1 MYSVTSDFLTV
12 SKSIVSDA
20 KCTLT
25 AGGIAVGGVTDIS
38 IQGSLGD
45 AGSFGV
51 GSFVSQSLNFTCLS
65 TGLPTVTMSTPIV
78 PSLGYVVG
86 DSVELV
92 PMGEFYTSPKFVS
105 HKNLL
110 SVVQAFDRAWTLTD
124 TYASN
129 LTFPTTAQAVMS
141 EIAAWQNI
149 TVTQNAAY
157 ARLAGT
163 TVYEAPE
170 GTIRDVIAGLALL
183 IGCNV
188 QFGRTGELEFIA
200 VNIDGSSVISY
211 TGAHYKN
218 ESYTLTSNEPVIYG
232 QVTCEYSH
240 EETVGDETEEVTE
253 SWTYE
258 AAVGS
263 RGVLISTSDI
273 RSQAATDQ
281 LGQYIVGA
289 SGVDYYGYSVTLFGQ
304 PQLDLGDRVT
314 VLDPNGENYEFMI
327 LSIAHNYTG
336 AMSTT
341 ISAAIA
347 DDEVTAV
354 DGGNPSGSLSYA
366 VSNAQASADNAAVSA
381 KNAQA
386 SADAAQSSAD
396 AAQTAAEEAQSSADA
411 AQADA
416 TRANTAANNALTG
429 LSTVESVVDTLTWL
443 TEHSTPTADTTAVEG
458 KNYYIRNA
466 DGTFTRVSNT
476 EGKNPASEGWYEM
489 DEAVANYVASHLA
502 LTDYGLNLTLDN
514 TSYRIHIGT
523 LTSTGEDGVYIIDGN
538 GNVVSYFGENIRFSD
553 GKAQYIGNQNAYIIF
568 NPANGGSIT
577 IGGSNIIL
585 GSNQT
590 LDELLDSVDNTLI
603 YDHTYEYERDN
614 QNKPIAANFTA
625 FLYRGGVDV
634 KTSFDP
640 SEFTWAL
647 KYEDKTTGN
656 VVEVQKGSGYT
667 CRILLSECGFG
678 AEVIGK
684 FSPANDANA
693 LDVNRAQLLT
703 ADSDPISV
711 RASGDSVR
719 VRDLSVST
727 TLYPADR
734 IMIVGAEDEHLVTM
748 QTLQNYLNANLD
760 KQILFGTTAEWNA
773 QSQLQSEAGK
783 VYVYT
788 DHRID
793 SQGNRIAGI
802 KMGDGNAYLIDLPFQ
817 DEAIYEHIEDST
829 IHITAAERAFWNDK
843 VRCYYSSGDNLI
855 FTTN

>member
-1 MYSVTSDFLTV
+1 MNAIDGLVDLILKASEGKEKTYSYDTE
-12 SKSIVSDA
+12 
-20 KCTLT
+20 
-25 AGGIAVGGVTDIS
+25 G
-38 IQGSLGD
+38 
-45 AGSFGV
+45 
-51 GSFVSQSLNFTCLS
+51 
-65 TGLPTVTMSTPIV
+65 
-78 PSLGYVVG
+78 
-86 DSVELV
+86 
-92 PMGEFYTSPKFVS
+92 
-105 HKNLL
+105 
-110 SVVQAFDRAWTLTD
+110 VVQRVEDGVAYVKIGESYETPAKMSIAASAGERVRVRVADNRAYIIGNNTEPPTGDRAANRAYSHATEAKTE
-124 TYASN
+124 AAAAME
-129 LTFPTTAQAVMS
+129 TAQGAQES
-141 EIAAWQNI
+141 A
-149 TVTQNAAY
+149 
-157 ARLAGT
+157 
-163 TVYEAPE
+163 
-170 GTIRDVIAGLALL
+170 DVA
-183 IGCNV
+183 
-188 QFGRTGELEFIA
+188 
-200 VNIDGSSVISY
+200 S
-211 TGAHYKN
+211 
-218 ESYTLTSNEPVIYG
+218 
-232 QVTCEYSH
+232 
-240 EETVGDETEEVTE
+240 
-253 SWTYE
+253 E
-258 AAVGS
+258 AAS
-263 RGVLISTSDI
+263 R
-273 RSQAATDQ
+273 
-281 LGQYIVGA
+281 
-289 SGVDYYGYSVTLFGQ
+289 
-304 PQLDLGDRVT
+304 
-314 VLDPNGENYEFMI
+314 
-327 LSIAHNYTG
+327 
-336 AMSTT
+336 
-341 ISAAIA
+341 
-347 DDEVTAV
+347 
-354 DGGNPSGSLSYA
+354 
-366 VSNAQASADNAAVSA
+366 AQASADNAELDAA
-381 KNAQA
+381 RAHTAADEAQAEAERAHTAADNAQG
-386 SADAAQSSAD
+386 
-396 AAQTAAEEAQSSADA
+396 SADA

-429 LSTVESVVDTLTWL
+429 LSTVESVVDTLSWL
-443 TEHSTPTADTTAVEG
+443 TEHSALTDDTTAVEG

-466 DGTFTRVSNT
+466 DGAFTRVSNT

-489 DEAVANYVASHLA
+489 DEAVSNYVASHLA

-523 LTSTGEDGVYIIDGN
+523 LTSTGEDGVYIIDGD

-553 GKAQYIGNQNAYIIF
+553 SKTQYIGNQNAYIIF

-577 IGGSNIIL
+577 IGGSNITL
-585 GSNQT
+585 GSNKT
-590 LDELLDSVDNTLI
+590 LNELLDSVDNTLI

-634 KTSFDP
+634 KTSFSP

-647 KYEDKTTGN
+647 KYEDKTTGD

-667 CRILLSECGFG
+667 CRILMSECGFG

-719 VRDLSVST
+719 VRDLSVT
-727 TLYPADR
+727 TTIYPTDK
-734 IMIVGAEDEHLVTM
+734 IMVVGAEDEHLVTM

-829 IHITAAERAFWNDK
+829 IHITAAERAFWNNK

>member
-1 MYSVTSDFLTV
+1 MNAIDGLVDLILKASEGKEKTYSYDTE
-12 SKSIVSDA
+12 
-20 KCTLT
+20 
-25 AGGIAVGGVTDIS
+25 G
-38 IQGSLGD
+38 
-45 AGSFGV
+45 
-51 GSFVSQSLNFTCLS
+51 
-65 TGLPTVTMSTPIV
+65 
-78 PSLGYVVG
+78 
-86 DSVELV
+86 
-92 PMGEFYTSPKFVS
+92 
-105 HKNLL
+105 
-110 SVVQAFDRAWTLTD
+110 VVQRVEDGVAYVKIGESYETPAKMSIAASAGERVRVRVADNRAYIIGNNTEPPTGDRAANRAYSHATEAKTE
-124 TYASN
+124 AAAAME
-129 LTFPTTAQAVMS
+129 TAQGAQES
-141 EIAAWQNI
+141 A
-149 TVTQNAAY
+149 
-157 ARLAGT
+157 
-163 TVYEAPE
+163 
-170 GTIRDVIAGLALL
+170 DVA
-183 IGCNV
+183 
-188 QFGRTGELEFIA
+188 
-200 VNIDGSSVISY
+200 S
-211 TGAHYKN
+211 
-218 ESYTLTSNEPVIYG
+218 
-232 QVTCEYSH
+232 
-240 EETVGDETEEVTE
+240 
-253 SWTYE
+253 E
-258 AAVGS
+258 AAS
-263 RGVLISTSDI
+263 R
-273 RSQAATDQ
+273 
-281 LGQYIVGA
+281 
-289 SGVDYYGYSVTLFGQ
+289 
-304 PQLDLGDRVT
+304 
-314 VLDPNGENYEFMI
+314 
-327 LSIAHNYTG
+327 
-336 AMSTT
+336 
-341 ISAAIA
+341 
-347 DDEVTAV
+347 
-354 DGGNPSGSLSYA
+354 
-366 VSNAQASADNAAVSA
+366 AQASADNAELDAA
-381 KNAQA
+381 RAHTAADEAQAEAERAHTAADNAQG
-386 SADAAQSSAD
+386 
-396 AAQTAAEEAQSSADA
+396 SADA

-429 LSTVESVVDTLTWL
+429 LSTVESVVDTLSWL
-443 TEHSTPTADTTAVEG
+443 TEHSALTDDTTAVEG

-466 DGTFTRVSNT
+466 DGAFTRVSNT

-489 DEAVANYVASHLA
+489 DEAVSNYVASHLA

-523 LTSTGEDGVYIIDGN
+523 LTSTGEDGVYIIDGD

-553 GKAQYIGNQNAYIIF
+553 SKTQYIGNQNAYIIF

-577 IGGSNIIL
+577 IGGSNITL
-585 GSNQT
+585 GSNKT
-590 LDELLDSVDNTLI
+590 LNELLDSVDNTLI

-634 KTSFDP
+634 KTSFSP

-647 KYEDKTTGN
+647 KYEDKTTGD

-719 VRDLSVST
+719 VRDLSVT
-727 TLYPADR
+727 TTIYPTDK
-734 IMIVGAEDEHLVTM
+734 IMVVGAEDEHLVTM

-829 IHITAAERAFWNDK
+829 IHITAAERAFWNNK

>member
-1 MYSVTSDFLTV
+1 MNAIDGLVDLILKASEGKEKTYSYDTE
-12 SKSIVSDA
+12 
-20 KCTLT
+20 
-25 AGGIAVGGVTDIS
+25 G
-38 IQGSLGD
+38 
-45 AGSFGV
+45 
-51 GSFVSQSLNFTCLS
+51 
-65 TGLPTVTMSTPIV
+65 
-78 PSLGYVVG
+78 
-86 DSVELV
+86 
-92 PMGEFYTSPKFVS
+92 
-105 HKNLL
+105 
-110 SVVQAFDRAWTLTD
+110 VVQRVEDGVAYVKIGESYETPAKMSIAASAGERVRVRVADNRAYIIGNNTEPPTGDRAANRAYSHATEAKTE
-124 TYASN
+124 AAAAME
-129 LTFPTTAQAVMS
+129 TAQGAQES
-141 EIAAWQNI
+141 A
-149 TVTQNAAY
+149 
-157 ARLAGT
+157 
-163 TVYEAPE
+163 
-170 GTIRDVIAGLALL
+170 DVA
-183 IGCNV
+183 
-188 QFGRTGELEFIA
+188 
-200 VNIDGSSVISY
+200 S
-211 TGAHYKN
+211 
-218 ESYTLTSNEPVIYG
+218 
-232 QVTCEYSH
+232 
-240 EETVGDETEEVTE
+240 
-253 SWTYE
+253 E
-258 AAVGS
+258 AAS
-263 RGVLISTSDI
+263 R
-273 RSQAATDQ
+273 
-281 LGQYIVGA
+281 
-289 SGVDYYGYSVTLFGQ
+289 
-304 PQLDLGDRVT
+304 
-314 VLDPNGENYEFMI
+314 
-327 LSIAHNYTG
+327 
-336 AMSTT
+336 
-341 ISAAIA
+341 
-347 DDEVTAV
+347 
-354 DGGNPSGSLSYA
+354 
-366 VSNAQASADNAAVSA
+366 AQASADNAELDAA
-381 KNAQA
+381 RAHTAADEAQAEAERAHTAADNAQG
-386 SADAAQSSAD
+386 
-396 AAQTAAEEAQSSADA
+396 SADA

-429 LSTVESVVDTLTWL
+429 LSTVESVVDTLSWL
-443 TEHSTPTADTTAVEG
+443 TEHSALTDDTTAVEG

-466 DGTFTRVSNT
+466 DGAFTRVSNT

-489 DEAVANYVASHLA
+489 DEAVSNYVASHLA

-523 LTSTGEDGVYIIDGN
+523 LTSTGEDGVYIIDGD

-553 GKAQYIGNQNAYIIF
+553 SKTQYIGNQNAYIIF

-577 IGGSNIIL
+577 IGGSNITL
-585 GSNQT
+585 GSNKT
-590 LDELLDSVDNTLI
+590 LNELLDSVDNTLI

-634 KTSFDP
+634 KTSFSP

-719 VRDLSVST
+719 VRDLSVT
-727 TLYPADR
+727 TTIYPTDK
-734 IMIVGAEDEHLVTM
+734 IMVVGAEDEHLVTM

-829 IHITAAERAFWNDK
+829 IHITAAERAFWNNK